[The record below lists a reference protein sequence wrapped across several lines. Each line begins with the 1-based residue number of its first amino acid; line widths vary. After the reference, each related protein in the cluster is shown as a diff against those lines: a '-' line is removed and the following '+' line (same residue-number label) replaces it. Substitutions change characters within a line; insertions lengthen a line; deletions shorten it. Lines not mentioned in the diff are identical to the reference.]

1 MDFFEKAYHGTPP
14 WDIGRAQ
21 REFVQ
26 LEESGDIHGSVL
38 DVGCGKGDNALYLAE
53 RGHKVWGVDSVKSV
67 IEIAR
72 AKAEARGIAAIFSI
86 QDSLHLASIGR
97 LFDTVIDSGFFHTL
111 SDQARPEYVGNLHS
125 VIRPEG
131 SYFMLAFS
139 EFEPG
144 GYGPRRITQIEIQEA
159 FSSGWRINWIRGAIF
174 ESRTRPGG
182 SRAWLSSIT
191 RI

>member
-111 SDQARPEYVGNLHS
+111 SDQARPVYVGNLHS

-139 EFEPG
+139 ELEPG
-144 GYGPRRITQIEIQEA
+144 CYGPRRVTQQEIREA
-159 FSSGWRINWIRGAIF
+159 YSPGWRINWIRPAVF
-174 ESRTRPGG
+174 ESRTRSEG